1 MDLKQLNFSE
11 IIKTY
16 SEFKIN
22 SLQGKYLKEEDILYV
37 YKTLSNKLKIKN
49 EGHSEE
55 GRIISSFRVGKGS
68 RKILIWSQ
76 MHGNES
82 TTTKSVLDL
91 LNYFLV
97 YPEISRKILENC
109 SLIIVPV
116 LNPDGAVN
124 FTRVNSNG
132 VDLNRDAY
140 LKTQSES
147 KILQSIYVEFEP
159 DVCFNMHDQR
169 TIFSAGNTDKPAT
182 VSFLSPS
189 FNEER
194 EIDDTRSKSMSLI
207 SSANQLLQEFI
218 PDQVGRYDDGFNIN
232 CVGDYFQKKGTP
244 TVLFEAG
251 HFYNDYDRDETR
263 KYIFIALLKMIID
276 VANDKKSNSVEKY
289 FEIPENKKL
298 FYDVILRNV
307 SHTNKSI
314 DVAIQFKETL
324 SENKIEFIPVIDKID
339 IPAGYYG
346 HRELDIKNQVL
357 RFKKPVQFEEGQ
369 VLSSFILNNNVFV
382 I

>member
-1 MDLKQLNFSE
+1 MNLKQPDFSE

-16 SEFKIN
+16 SEFKIS
-22 SLQGKYLKEEDILYV
+22 SLLGRYLDQEDLLDV
-37 YKTLSNKLKIKN
+37 QKTLSNKFTIKH
-49 EGHSEE
+49 EGYSEE
-55 GRIISSFRVGKGS
+55 GRIISSFRLGKGS

-82 TTTKSVLDL
+82 TTTKSVFDL
-91 LNYFLV
+91 MNYFLV
-97 YPEISRKILENC
+97 YPDISRGLLENC
-109 SLIIVPV
+109 SFIIVPV

-124 FTRVNSNG
+124 YTRENSNG

-147 KILQSIYVEFEP
+147 KLLQSIHAEFEP

-169 TIFSAGNTDKPAT
+169 TIFSAGNTGNPAT

-194 EIDDTRSKSMSLI
+194 EVNDTRSKSMGLI

-232 CVGDYFQKKGTP
+232 CIGDYFQKEGTP
-244 TVLFEAG
+244 TILFEAG
-251 HFYNDYDRDETR
+251 HFSNDYDREETR
-263 KYIFIALLKMIID
+263 KYIFIALLKMIMD
-276 VANDKKSNSVEKY
+276 VANDKQIGSVKAY

-307 SHTNKSI
+307 NHKDELKDI
-314 DVAIQFKETL
+314 AIQFKETL
-324 SENKIEFIPVIDKID
+324 SDKRIKLVPIIEKID
-339 IPAGYYG
+339 VLTDYFG
-346 HRELDIKNQVL
+346 HREIDIENQTL
-357 RFKKPVQFEEGQ
+357 KFKKSTKLKEGQ
-369 VLSSFILNNNVFV
+369 VLSSFIFNDNVFV
-382 I
+382 M